1 MALVVLNSGREPLGQ
16 FDANDGYVATFK
28 GGEFVTWGQVLM
40 PSVGGTDKAASD
52 VQSDGYDPYNLPPFP
67 GGAGGVST
75 GTALPIG
82 TGAASRPAIVIC
94 GNTASGLNAPQP
106 IFLSDDGIK
115 NYGTLFGTIVG
126 RTVGLTSYGPN
137 TSVSSSDL
145 LGPSTT
151 AGSGKVTCWDK
162 PGLYGITLDNVNTN
176 ATSGIT
182 VTNTAL
188 GVGTPLSYDGN
199 GLLTTYA
206 GAVRASQ
213 APIVGYFSEFQTNGS
228 LVTTPQTLV
237 AALNSP
243 SGDVSSLQQESF
255 YMAVFWFVGA

>member
-1 MALVVLNSGREPLGQ
+1 MALVVLNAGREPLGQ
-16 FDANDGYVATFK
+16 FDAADGYVASFK
-28 GGEFVTWGQVLM
+28 GGEFVTWGQVTAQIA
-40 PSVGGTDKAASD
+40 GGTDKASAD
-52 VQSDGYDPYNLPPFP
+52 VNNDGYDPFNLP
-67 GGAGGVST
+67 GMGGVST
-75 GTALPIG
+75 GTNVPLG
-82 TGAASRPAIVIC
+82 VSGAQRPAIVIC

-137 TSVSSSDL
+137 SSVSSSDL
-145 LGPSTT
+145 IGPSTT

-162 PGLYGITLDNVNTN
+162 PGLYGITLDNVNTS
-176 ATSGIT
+176 ATAGIT
-182 VTNTAL
+182 VTNTGL

-255 YMAVFWFVGA
+255 YMAVFWYVGA